1 MIDADIRK
9 PGLSKMINPPP
20 KTGLVEALIGE
31 SSWPA
36 GIKIDQKT
44 KLAIFPVGGE
54 AGAKSEPYDSHE
66 LLASPAMAD
75 LIDNA
80 RKSFDYV
87 IVDLAALAPVVDGKA
102 FSPLADGF
110 IYVAEWGRTPS
121 RLVRDLL
128 NSEPQINGKI
138 LGVILNKTDMN
149 ELAKYSDFGG
159 AEHYR
164 HRFEKYYVENAGTYR
179 RTEAA

>member
-1 MIDADIRK
+1 MIAA
-9 PGLSKMINPPP
+9 P
-20 KTGLVEALIGE
+20 AE
-31 SSWPA
+31 SYS
-36 GIKIDQKT
+36 
-44 KLAIFPVGGE
+44 
-54 AGAKSEPYDSHE
+54 
-66 LLASPAMAD
+66 
-75 LIDNA
+75 
-80 RKSFDYV
+80 
-87 IVDLAALAPVVDGKA
+87 
-102 FSPLADGF
+102 ADGSGSEGDPSNLNR
-110 IYVAEWGRTPS
+110 ARWGEDVDASNLGSRT
-121 RLVRDLL
+121 RFTNDLL